1 MRGKAMRS
9 FLKKRD
15 EKLLKKK
22 DKKRLLKEGQDED
35 GYIENAFVWEN

>member
-1 MRGKAMRS
+1 MRS